1 MVTSCL
7 VSNDDSCDELSVNNN
22 NNNNKNNHNNTRK
35 NRVNKI
41 NSDNS
46 GNSSSCNSN
55 SNKATIFNIKK
66 IQLQQ
71 QQQRNTS
78 NCEMKN
84 SNVNNFTTLRISLIG
99 ILTYLAVANTIVAVQ
114 GAAVYSNIN
123 FLTNPNFEQI
133 CSVQQEQYIESDGK
147 ESSLILEFAPGV
159 LAEKRKL
166 CTRILSAPT
175 NYGFIVRL
183 ILPKIRR
190 NRHGVTTA
198 VNGKADSVIGPATS
212 STLGTMAT
220 TMTSTSAVT
229 KTGAMASDNAMVD
242 SDANASRRSSIP
254 ALSGMTTLIDK
265 FNATVTKSAKATRS
279 CPLSIFS
286 SLDFHTP
293 QWRLDPCQLEDT
305 APEME
310 DPVRLFHGR
319 VRIVWE
325 HGHHTLHSKLMVT
338 ALGKGEQCRSERK
351 HQCLRIGDEPILC
364 ISKELVCDGIRHC
377 PVSNEYDSDEDFEM
391 CWKRRRYGAPIPPA
405 METDIF
411 EHFALEVFR
420 NLFAF
425 DVPPYDET
433 TTIAGITADP
443 TQEGNP
449 SKGAVNSTT
458 LRKIDSKQISQAA
471 SGAAN
476 SKVGNSTVAPITATE
491 ANTTESTGGH
501 HRRNS
506 TRSGLNSDLSKYG
519 PWGYLMLG
527 MLLCGGALLIC
538 GLWAS
543 ASQHATQ
550 NEREAALQSGATA
563 GGGDL
568 QTSTTAPPNY
578 EELDPPPAYSVLF
591 PNQKAA
597 SSTTL
602 SSLGAA
608 ALMPPTM
615 AAVAVTTP
623 NGTAL
628 TMPTGGASTP
638 AAAEAGAAATSAAPS
653 VAATTSASSAAAG
666 LSSIRIQLEGATCSS
681 QAH

>member
-1 MVTSCL
+1 MVTRHLLLGDSCCHRSNSYHSYDDNNNSSDKNRL
-7 VSNDDSCDELSVNNN
+7 YNMNDDNSTQFDIEKRKRNRNTPNCEIK
-22 NNNNKNNHNNTRK
+22 NKNFVST
-35 NRVNKI
+35 
-41 NSDNS
+41 
-46 GNSSSCNSN
+46 
-55 SNKATIFNIKK
+55 F
-66 IQLQQ
+66 
-71 QQQRNTS
+71 
-78 NCEMKN
+78 
-84 SNVNNFTTLRISLIG
+84 RISFVG
-99 ILTYLAVANTIVAVQ
+99 ILSLLAMVNAIVAVQ

-133 CSVQQEQYIESDGK
+133 CSVQQEHYIESDGK
-147 ESSLILEFAPGV
+147 ESSLILEFASGV
-159 LAEKRKL
+159 LAEKRKS

-190 NRHGVTTA
+190 NRHGIAAASTIAEGVVGTATSLVSTSPKTTTA
-198 VNGKADSVIGPATS
+198 NDATI
-212 STLGTMAT
+212 AT
-220 TMTSTSAVT
+220 ATESDRLETEG
-229 KTGAMASDNAMVD
+229 GAAK
-242 SDANASRRSSIP
+242 RSGVP
-254 ALSGMTTLIDK
+254 ALSGMTSLIDRI
-265 FNATVTKSAKATRS
+265 NATAMNTANPARS
-279 CPLSIFS
+279 CPLAIFS

-305 APEME
+305 APDME

-325 HGHHTLHSKLMVT
+325 HGQHTLHSKLMVT
-338 ALGKGEQCRSERK
+338 ALGKGDQCRNENK

-377 PVSNEYDSDEDFEM
+377 PISNEYDSDEDYEM
-391 CWKRRRYGAPIPPA
+391 CWKRRRYGEPIPPA

-425 DVPPYDET
+425 DVPAYGEKT
-433 TTIAGITADP
+433 TTTAITAE
-443 TQEGNP
+443 TAQSAQEGNG
-449 SKGAVNSTT
+449 SSGVVNSTT
-458 LRKIDSKQISQAA
+458 LRKVDTKQMGQT
-471 SGAAN
+471 AN
-476 SKVGNSTVAPITATE
+476 DTNTGGNSTVAATAQAE
-491 ANTTESTGGH
+491 NSTESTGGHH

-543 ASQHATQ
+543 ASQHATN
-550 NEREAALQSGATA
+550 NEREAAMQTGGAGAGSDLQS
-563 GGGDL
+563 
-568 QTSTTAPPNY
+568 SNTAPPNY

-623 NGTAL
+623 NGTAV
-628 TMPTGGASTP
+628 TTP
-638 AAAEAGAAATSAAPS
+638 PGVVAATSAQTSTIAAAAAAADS
-653 VAATTSASSAAAG
+653 STTAVATTTTRVQLESAA
-666 LSSIRIQLEGATCSS
+666 CSS
-681 QAH
+681 QSH

>member
-7 VSNDDSCDELSVNNN
+7 LLSDSCDYPNNSGAV
-22 NNNNKNNHNNTRK
+22 K
-35 NRVNKI
+35 NRVRSSGVDEHKSDKFTDKCAIDAHQRNVSDCEMRNKI
-41 NSDNS
+41 N
-46 GNSSSCNSN
+46 
-55 SNKATIFNIKK
+55 
-66 IQLQQ
+66 L
-71 QQQRNTS
+71 TS
-78 NCEMKN
+78 
-84 SNVNNFTTLRISLIG
+84 LRVPLMGLLSL
-99 ILTYLAVANTIVAVQ
+99 LAMASALASAE

-123 FLTNPNFEQI
+123 FLTNPKFEQI
-133 CSVQQEQYIESDGK
+133 CSVQQEHYIESDGK

-159 LAEKRKL
+159 LAEKRHL
-166 CTRILSAPT
+166 CTRILSAPA

-190 NRHGVTTA
+190 NRHGATP
-198 VNGKADSVIGPATS
+198 KANADDVVGPATGSGGTSGTAIAARAATASAEADGTDAS
-212 STLGTMAT
+212 SGTSGNGM
-220 TMTSTSAVT
+220 
-229 KTGAMASDNAMVD
+229 
-242 SDANASRRSSIP
+242 P
-254 ALSGMTTLIDK
+254 ALSGMTSLIDK
-265 FNATVTKSAKATRS
+265 INASVSKSAKPTRS

-305 APEME
+305 APEMD

-325 HGHHTLHSKLMVT
+325 HGHHKLHSKLMVT
-338 ALGKGEQCRSERK
+338 ALGKGEQCRSEKK

-364 ISKELVCDGIRHC
+364 ISKDLVCDGIRHC
-377 PVSNEYDSDEDFEM
+377 PVSNEYDSDEDYDM
-391 CWKRRRYGAPIPPA
+391 CWKRRRYGEPIPPA

-425 DVPPYDET
+425 DVPTRGET
-433 TTIAGITADP
+433 TTLATMAADVASANDGVAGSA
-443 TQEGNP
+443 
-449 SKGAVNSTT
+449 NSTT
-458 LRKIDSKQISQAA
+458 LRKVDTKQTGQ
-471 SGAAN
+471 SGAN
-476 SKVGNSTVAPITATE
+476 DTSKGASNATTTTTQADTNST
-491 ANTTESTGGH
+491 ESSGGH

-550 NEREAALQSGATA
+550 NERESALQSSAA
-563 GGGDL
+563 AAAGDL
-568 QTSTTAPPNY
+568 QTGSTSPPNY

-608 ALMPPTM
+608 ALMPPTI

-623 NGTAL
+623 NGTVM
-628 TMPTGGASTP
+628 TMSAGGD
-638 AAAEAGAAATSAAPS
+638 GAAAPSAATATTTSAAAS
-653 VAATTSASSAAAG
+653 VSPAASSTTT
-666 LSSIRIQLEGATCSS
+666 RVQLESATCSS

>member
-1 MVTSCL
+1 MVTRHFAFA
-7 VSNDDSCDELSVNNN
+7 DDDNCCKRSSSYQ
-22 NNNNKNNHNNTRK
+22 NNNNKPKNLVFPSNNKQR
-35 NRVNKI
+35 I
-41 NSDNS
+41 Q
-46 GNSSSCNSN
+46 
-55 SNKATIFNIKK
+55 IFNEKRAKNIP
-66 IQLQQ
+66 
-71 QQQRNTS
+71 
-78 NCEMKN
+78 NCEMENPFKL
-84 SNVNNFTTLRISLIG
+84 SIFHVTLIG
-99 ILTYLAVANTIVAVQ
+99 FVLFSVVAQMFVAVQ

-133 CSVQQEQYIESDGK
+133 CNPQQEHYIESDGK
-147 ESSLILEFAPGV
+147 ESSLILEFSPGV

-190 NRHGVTTA
+190 NRHGVTVASSPSAESAIGLAATTVITSTTTTTVPATA
-198 VNGKADSVIGPATS
+198 VNESATQSVADINVAKRKGAPILSKRTS
-212 STLGTMAT
+212 
-220 TMTSTSAVT
+220 
-229 KTGAMASDNAMVD
+229 
-242 SDANASRRSSIP
+242 
-254 ALSGMTTLIDK
+254 LIDK
-265 FNATVTKSAKATRS
+265 HNTTASKQTKSSRS
-279 CPLSIFS
+279 CPLSVFS

-293 QWRLDPCQLEDT
+293 QWRLDPCALEDT

-325 HGHHTLHSKLMVT
+325 HGHHALHSKLMVT
-338 ALGKGEQCRSERK
+338 ALGKGEQCRSENK
-351 HQCLRIGDEPILC
+351 HQCLKIGDEPILC

-377 PVSNEYDSDEDFEM
+377 PISNEYDSDEDYEM
-391 CWKRRRYGAPIPPA
+391 CWRRRRFGEPIPPA

-425 DVPPYDET
+425 DVPSYGET
-433 TTIAGITADP
+433 TTVGGSALDP
-443 TQEGNP
+443 TAMVDDVNGSN
-449 SKGAVNSTT
+449 GVVNSTT
-458 LRKIDSKQISQAA
+458 LRKMYTKHMDPKMIDE
-471 SGAAN
+471 G
-476 SKVGNSTVAPITATE
+476 KVGNSNGTAIE
-491 ANTTESTGGH
+491 QADNTTGSFFGH

-543 ASQHATQ
+543 ASQHAAN
-550 NEREAALQSGATA
+550 NEREATIQVSGAGSGNDLQSTNV
-563 GGGDL
+563 
-568 QTSTTAPPNY
+568 QPPNY

-608 ALMPPTM
+608 ALMPPTI
-615 AAVAVTTP
+615 AVVAVSAP
-623 NGTAL
+623 NGTAV
-628 TMPTGGASTP
+628 MSPVV
-638 AAAEAGAAATSAAPS
+638 AAA
-653 VAATTSASSAAAG
+653 SASSTSVTVPATPPTTTMAAAAAAAAAAA
-666 LSSIRIQLEGATCSS
+666 SSISRLNMENVACSS
-681 QAH
+681 HQAH

>member
-7 VSNDDSCDELSVNNN
+7 LLSDSCDYPNNN
-22 NNNNKNNHNNTRK
+22 GAVKVRVCSSGVDEQKSDKFTDKCAIDTHQRNKSDCEMR
-35 NRVNKI
+35 NKI
-41 NSDNS
+41 N
-46 GNSSSCNSN
+46 
-55 SNKATIFNIKK
+55 
-66 IQLQQ
+66 L
-71 QQQRNTS
+71 TS
-78 NCEMKN
+78 
-84 SNVNNFTTLRISLIG
+84 LRVPLMGLLLLLVMVSA
-99 ILTYLAVANTIVAVQ
+99 LASAE

-123 FLTNPNFEQI
+123 FLTNPKFEQI
-133 CSVQQEQYIESDGK
+133 CSVQQEHYIESDGK

-159 LAEKRKL
+159 LAEKRHL
-166 CTRILSAPT
+166 CTRILSAPA

-183 ILPKIRR
+183 LLPKIRR
-190 NRHGVTTA
+190 NRHGATS
-198 VNGKADSVIGPATS
+198 KANADDVVGPANGSGGASGTVTAAATASAEADGTDAS
-212 STLGTMAT
+212 SG
-220 TMTSTSAVT
+220 
-229 KTGAMASDNAMVD
+229 
-242 SDANASRRSSIP
+242 SSGSVMP
-254 ALSGMTTLIDK
+254 AFSGMTSLIDK
-265 FNATVTKSAKATRS
+265 INASVSKSAKPTRS

-286 SLDFHTP
+286 SMDFHTP

-305 APEME
+305 APEMD

-325 HGHHTLHSKLMVT
+325 HGHHKLYSKLMVT
-338 ALGKGEQCRSERK
+338 ALGKGEQCRSDKK

-364 ISKELVCDGIRHC
+364 ISKDLVCDGIRHC
-377 PVSNEYDSDEDFEM
+377 PVSNEYDSDEDNEM
-391 CWKRRRYGAPIPPA
+391 CWKRRRYGEPIPPA

-425 DVPPYDET
+425 DVPAQRET
-433 TTIAGITADP
+433 TTLATIAADVAS
-443 TQEGNP
+443 TNEGVAG
-449 SKGAVNSTT
+449 STNSTT
-458 LRKIDSKQISQAA
+458 LRKVDSKQTGQ
-471 SGAAN
+471 SGSN
-476 SKVGNSTVAPITATE
+476 DTSKVASNATMTTAQAET
-491 ANTTESTGGH
+491 NTTESSGGH

-550 NEREAALQSGATA
+550 NERESALQSSAA
-563 GGGDL
+563 AAAGDL
-568 QTSTTAPPNY
+568 QTGSASPPNY

-608 ALMPPTM
+608 ALMPPTI

-623 NGTAL
+623 NGTVM
-628 TMPTGGASTP
+628 TMS
-638 AAAEAGAAATSAAPS
+638 AAGDGAAAPSAATASTTSAAAS
-653 VAATTSASSAAAG
+653 VAPAASSTTT
-666 LSSIRIQLEGATCSS
+666 RVQLESATCSS

>member
-7 VSNDDSCDELSVNNN
+7 LLSGSCDYPNNS
-22 NNNNKNNHNNTRK
+22 TVK
-35 NRVNKI
+35 NRVC
-41 NSDNS
+41 NS
-46 GNSSSCNSN
+46 GADKHK
-55 SNKATIFNIKK
+55 SNKFNDKFVAK
-66 IQLQQ
+66 TP
-71 QQQRNTS
+71 QRNMS
-78 NCEMKN
+78 YCEMKN
-84 SNVNNFTTLRISLIG
+84 KIILTTLRVPLIG
-99 ILTYLAVANTIVAVQ
+99 LFSLLAMASALAATE

-123 FLTNPNFEQI
+123 FLKNPKFEQI
-133 CSVQQEQYIESDGK
+133 CSVQQEHYIESDGK

-159 LAEKRKL
+159 LAEKRHL
-166 CTRILSAPT
+166 CTRILSAPA

-190 NRHGVTTA
+190 NRHGAAPKT
-198 VNGKADSVIGPATS
+198 NADDVVGTATS
-212 STLGTMAT
+212 SEGTSGTAT
-220 TMTSTSAVT
+220 AIRAATASAVAD
-229 KTGAMASDNAMVD
+229 GA
-242 SDANASRRSSIP
+242 DANSGPSGSGMP
-254 ALSGMTTLIDK
+254 VLSGMTSLIDK
-265 FNATVTKSAKATRS
+265 INATVNKSAKPTRS

-293 QWRLDPCQLEDT
+293 QWRLDPCLLEDT
-305 APEME
+305 APEMD

-325 HGHHTLHSKLMVT
+325 HGHHKLHSKLMVT
-338 ALGKGEQCRSERK
+338 ALGKGEQCRSEKK
-351 HQCLRIGDEPILC
+351 HQCLKIGDEPILC
-364 ISKELVCDGIRHC
+364 ISKDLVCDGIRHC
-377 PVSNEYDSDEDFEM
+377 PVSNEYDSDEDYEM
-391 CWKRRRYGAPIPPA
+391 CWKRRRYGEPIPPA

-425 DVPPYDET
+425 DVPTQSET
-433 TTIAGITADP
+433 TTPTAITTDAVSTNEGIAG
-443 TQEGNP
+443 
-449 SKGAVNSTT
+449 SMNSTT
-458 LRKIDSKQISQAA
+458 LRKVNSKQMDQ
-471 SGAAN
+471 SGSNDTSKSAN
-476 SKVGNSTVAPITATE
+476 NATMSTVQTETNATE
-491 ANTTESTGGH
+491 SSGGH

-538 GLWAS
+538 GLWVCCCRLSFHIQTIRSFSAS

-550 NEREAALQSGATA
+550 NERESALQTSAA
-563 GGGDL
+563 AAANDL
-568 QTSTTAPPNY
+568 QTGSASPPNY

-608 ALMPPTM
+608 ALMPPTI

-623 NGTAL
+623 NGTVM
-628 TMPTGGASTP
+628 TMPAGG
-638 AAAEAGAAATSAAPS
+638 EGAAAPSTATAMTTSAAAS
-653 VAATTSASSAAAG
+653 VSSAA
-666 LSSIRIQLEGATCSS
+666 SSTTTRVQLESATCSS

>member
-7 VSNDDSCDELSVNNN
+7 LLSDSCDYPNNSGAV
-22 NNNNKNNHNNTRK
+22 K
-35 NRVNKI
+35 NRVC
-41 NSDNS
+41 NS
-46 GNSSSCNSN
+46 GVDEHTSDKSTDKCVID
-55 SNKATIFNIKK
+55 TH
-66 IQLQQ
+66 
-71 QQQRNTS
+71 QRNMSDGEMRNKTNLTS
-78 NCEMKN
+78 
-84 SNVNNFTTLRISLIG
+84 LRVPMMALLSL
-99 ILTYLAVANTIVAVQ
+99 LAMASALAGAE

-123 FLTNPNFEQI
+123 FLTNPKFEQI
-133 CSVQQEQYIESDGK
+133 CSVQQEHYIESDGK

-159 LAEKRKL
+159 LAEKRHL
-166 CTRILSAPT
+166 CTRILSAPA

-190 NRHGVTTA
+190 NRHGATA
-198 VNGKADSVIGPATS
+198 KANTHDVVGPATGSGGTSGTVTAAATASAEADGTDAS
-212 STLGTMAT
+212 SGTSGSGM
-220 TMTSTSAVT
+220 
-229 KTGAMASDNAMVD
+229 
-242 SDANASRRSSIP
+242 P
-254 ALSGMTTLIDK
+254 ALSGMTSLIDK
-265 FNATVTKSAKATRS
+265 INASVSKSAKQTRS

-305 APEME
+305 APEMD

-325 HGHHTLHSKLMVT
+325 HGHHKLHSKLMVT
-338 ALGKGEQCRSERK
+338 ALGKGEQCRSEKK

-364 ISKELVCDGIRHC
+364 ISKDLVCDGIRHC
-377 PVSNEYDSDEDFEM
+377 PVSNEYDSDEDYDM
-391 CWKRRRYGAPIPPA
+391 CWKRRRYGEPIPPA

-425 DVPPYDET
+425 DVPTRGET
-433 TTIAGITADP
+433 TTTATVAADAASTNEGVAGSA
-443 TQEGNP
+443 
-449 SKGAVNSTT
+449 NSTT
-458 LRKIDSKQISQAA
+458 LRKVDSKQTGQSGSNDTSKGA
-471 SGAAN
+471 SNA
-476 SKVGNSTVAPITATE
+476 TTTTAQVDT
-491 ANTTESTGGH
+491 NTTESSGGH

-538 GLWAS
+538 GLWVCCCRLSFHIQTIRSLSAS

-550 NEREAALQSGATA
+550 NERESALQSSAA
-563 GGGDL
+563 AAAGDL
-568 QTSTTAPPNY
+568 QTGSASPPNY

-608 ALMPPTM
+608 ALMPPTI

-623 NGTAL
+623 NGTVM
-628 TMPTGGASTP
+628 TMSAGGD
-638 AAAEAGAAATSAAPS
+638 GAAAPSAATATTTSAAAS
-653 VAATTSASSAAAG
+653 VSPAASSTTTCV
-666 LSSIRIQLEGATCSS
+666 QLESATCSS

>member
-1 MVTSCL
+1 MYISKVNSEMVTRR
-7 VSNDDSCDELSVNNN
+7 VAFDDSCCNRNSSSSYY
-22 NNNNKNNHNNTRK
+22 NNNKTVK
-35 NRVNKI
+35 NRVYDGSQFDIEKR
-41 NSDNS
+41 
-46 GNSSSCNSN
+46 
-55 SNKATIFNIKK
+55 K
-66 IQLQQ
+66 
-71 QQQRNTS
+71 RNTS
-78 NCEMKN
+78 NCEMKKH
-84 SNVNNFTTLRISLIG
+84 SFSTIFHISLIG
-99 ILTYLAVANTIVAVQ
+99 ILSLLAMANAVVAAQ

-133 CSVQQEQYIESDGK
+133 CSVQQEHYIESDGK

-190 NRHGVTTA
+190 NRHGVTPAVTSAEGAAKPVGTSTGGAAATVTTA
-198 VNGKADSVIGPATS
+198 
-212 STLGTMAT
+212 AT
-220 TMTSTSAVT
+220 TETDRIGVDAGAT
-229 KTGAMASDNAMVD
+229 K
-242 SDANASRRSSIP
+242 RSGVP
-254 ALSGMTTLIDK
+254 ALSGMTSLIDRL
-265 FNATVTKSAKATRS
+265 NASAIKAAKPTRS

-293 QWRLDPCQLEDT
+293 QWRLDPCLLEDT
-305 APEME
+305 APDME

-325 HGHHTLHSKLMVT
+325 HDHHTLHSKLMVT
-338 ALGKGEQCRSERK
+338 ALGKGEQCRSENK

-377 PVSNEYDSDEDFEM
+377 PISNEYDSDEDYEM
-391 CWKRRRYGAPIPPA
+391 CWKRRRYGEPIPPA

-425 DVPPYDET
+425 DVPSYGDAT
-433 TTIAGITADP
+433 TTSATSITDQP
-443 TQEGNP
+443 TSTQEG
-449 SKGAVNSTT
+449 SGSAGVVNSTT
-458 LRKIDSKQISQAA
+458 LRKVESKQIGQSAHDVNK
-471 SGAAN
+471 N
-476 SKVGNSTVAPITATE
+476 SNSTAAGTTVQAENA
-491 ANTTESTGGH
+491 TESTGTGH

-543 ASQHATQ
+543 ASQHATN
-550 NEREAALQSGATA
+550 NEREAALQNGAA
-563 GGGDL
+563 GTGSDL
-568 QTSTTAPPNY
+568 QSSSAAPPNY

-608 ALMPPTM
+608 ALMPPTI

-623 NGTAL
+623 NGTAV
-628 TMPTGGASTP
+628 TMPTGT
-638 AAAEAGAAATSAAPS
+638 AATSAATSTAALATPPPPTTTA
-653 VAATTSASSAAAG
+653 AATRTTQV
-666 LSSIRIQLEGATCSS
+666 QLESATCSS

>member
-1 MVTSCL
+1 M
-7 VSNDDSCDELSVNNN
+7 
-22 NNNNKNNHNNTRK
+22 
-35 NRVNKI
+35 
-41 NSDNS
+41 SD
-46 GNSSSCNSN
+46 
-55 SNKATIFNIKK
+55 
-66 IQLQQ
+66 
-71 QQQRNTS
+71 
-78 NCEMKN
+78 CEMKN
-84 SNVNNFTTLRISLIG
+84 QIYLTTLRVSLIG
-99 ILTYLAVANTIVAVQ
+99 VLSLFAMTSGIAAVE

-123 FLTNPNFEQI
+123 FLTNPKFEQI
-133 CSVQQEQYIESDGK
+133 CSIQQEHYIESDGK
-147 ESSLILEFAPGV
+147 ESSLILEFAPDV
-159 LAEKRKL
+159 LAEKRHL
-166 CTRILSAPT
+166 CTRILSAPA

-183 ILPKIRR
+183 ILPKLRR
-190 NRHGVTTA
+190 NRHGATSKANRDDVVGSAATSA
-198 VNGKADSVIGPATS
+198 VGTSVIGTATRPATAP
-212 STLGTMAT
+212 TEA
-220 TMTSTSAVT
+220 
-229 KTGAMASDNAMVD
+229 DE
-242 SDANASRRSSIP
+242 ANAKSGASGSGMP
-254 ALSGMTTLIDK
+254 ALSGMTSLIDK
-265 FNATVTKSAKATRS
+265 INASVSKTAMPTRT

-305 APEME
+305 APEMD

-325 HGHHTLHSKLMVT
+325 HGHHKLHSKLMVT
-338 ALGKGEQCRSERK
+338 ALGKGEQCRSEKK

-364 ISKELVCDGIRHC
+364 ISKDLVCDGIRHC
-377 PVSNEYDSDEDFEM
+377 PVSNEYDSDEDYEM
-391 CWKRRRYGAPIPPA
+391 CWKRRRYGEPIPPA

-425 DVPPYDET
+425 DVPTRSET
-433 TTIAGITADP
+433 TTSTAVATDGVAANEGGAGI
-443 TQEGNP
+443 
-449 SKGAVNSTT
+449 VNSTT
-458 LRKIDSKQISQAA
+458 LRKVDSRQIGQ
-471 SGAAN
+471 SGSNDTSKSAN
-476 SKVGNSTVAPITATE
+476 NATTATAQVE
-491 ANTTESTGGH
+491 TNTTESSGSH
-501 HRRNS
+501 HRRNT

-550 NEREAALQSGATA
+550 NERESALQSSAA
-563 GGGDL
+563 AAASDL
-568 QTSTTAPPNY
+568 QTGNASPPNY

-608 ALMPPTM
+608 ALMPPTI

-623 NGTAL
+623 NGTVI
-628 TMPTGGASTP
+628 TMSTGGESPTT
-638 AAAEAGAAATSAAPS
+638 TSAAAS
-653 VAATTSASSAAAG
+653 ISSAA
-666 LSSIRIQLEGATCSS
+666 SSTTTRVQLESATCSS